1 MPTETLFVNQE
12 LKVVMEKIDEVS
24 NNPNRDLYELE
35 STQDVSHL
43 L

>member
-12 LKVVMEKIDEVS
+12 LKVVMEKIDEMS
-24 NNPNRDLYELE
+24 NIANRDLYDLD
-35 STQDVSHL
+35 SMQDFSHL